1 MLSENRDNF
10 KSSFLVWISFISFS
24 CLISVARISSSTML
38 NRRGE
43 SRHSFLVPDLR
54 RKPFH
59 FPIDYDVS
67 CGLFKCTPC
76 CIVQNSYTNFVEIF
90 FISEC

>member
-59 FPIDYDVS
+59 SPLIMILVVGFLSVGLVALCKTPI
-67 CGLFKCTPC
+67 LTLLR
-76 CIVQNSYTNFVEIF
+76 F
-90 FISEC
+90 FS